1 MEGACWRATAP
12 ALSSDAALLWT
23 AFDRLHHKHGL
34 SGDLEIPME
43 SFARAVEIVLK
54 ESELRDAAAYRPDPA
69 LWNLAVH
76 SCGHIQARQAVG
88 SELMA
93 SG

>member
-1 MEGACWRATAP
+1 
-12 ALSSDAALLWT
+12 
-23 AFDRLHHKHGL
+23 
-34 SGDLEIPME
+34 ME